1 MIVAVSG
8 VDSWVP
14 AAIGVTLL
22 AAFVKGAIGFGF
34 PTLATPLLAL
44 FIDPRAAVAALI
56 LPNIA
61 MDGIQAARRGG
72 LRATARRM
80 LPVVIPGAA
89 GTVLG
94 TRLLTVLSAR
104 SATLVLGAVILFFVA
119 LSLARSFPRVP
130 PRRERWLSPVVGFAA
145 GVTGGVTNVPGTPL
159 VIYFYALGMDKTEF
173 VRSVGFTF
181 VLYKLVQ
188 LGAVAWYGL
197 LSGAL
202 LGVSIALSVAGLGAF
217 FVGLRVQDRL
227 DQRAFNRAVLVFLT
241 ALGLWLV
248 IRSLA

>member
-1 MIVAVSG
+1 MIGAVPAL
-8 VDSWVP
+8 DPWIA

-44 FIDPRAAVAALI
+44 FVDPRAAVAVLI

-61 MDGIQAARRGG
+61 MDGLQAARHGG
-72 LRATARRM
+72 LAATARRM
-80 LPVVIPGAA
+80 LSVVVPGAL

-104 SATLVLGAVILFFVA
+104 SATLILGAVILAFVA
-119 LSLARSFPRVP
+119 LGLAGSFPRVSA
-130 PRRERWLSPVVGFAA
+130 RRERWVSPAVGFAA
-145 GVTGGVTNVPGTPL
+145 GVVGGVTNVPGTPL
-159 VIYFYALGMDKTEF
+159 VLYFYALGMDKIEF

-188 LGAVAWYGL
+188 LAAVAWYGL
-197 LSGAL
+197 LTVAL
-202 LGVSIALSVAGLGAF
+202 LGVS
-217 FVGLRVQDRL
+217 VGLSAAALGGFFLGRRLQDRL
-227 DQRAFNRAVLVFLT
+227 DQRAFNRAVLAFLA
-241 ALGLWLV
+241 ALGLLLV

>member
-1 MIVAVSG
+1 MIGPVSGPDPWVAAAVAV
-8 VDSWVP
+8 
-14 AAIGVTLL
+14 TLF

-44 FIDPRAAVAALI
+44 AVDPKAAMVVLI

-61 MDGIQAARRGG
+61 MDGVQAARRGG
-72 LRATARRM
+72 LWATARRM
-80 LPVVIPGAA
+80 LPVVIPGAI

-94 TRLLTVLSAR
+94 TRLLTALSPR
-104 SATLVLGAVILFFVA
+104 VVTLILGAIILVFTA
-119 LSLARSFPRVP
+119 LSVARSFPRVP
-130 PRRERWLSPVVGFAA
+130 PAHERWLSPVVGFAA
-145 GVTGGVTNVPGTPL
+145 GVVGGVTNVPGTPL

-197 LSGAL
+197 LTAPL
-202 LGVSIALSVAGLGAF
+202 LGVSALLCVAGLGGFAL
-217 FVGLRVQDRL
+217 GLRVQDRL
-227 DQRAFNRAVLVFLT
+227 DQRTFNRAVLAFLT

-248 IRSLA
+248 ARSLA